1 MTKDVL
7 ITISGVQMLDDD
19 DEEVEMV
26 TRGDYYQKNGKHYIM
41 YDEQMEGF
49 EGTVKNIIKVSPD
62 SVDIIKKGI
71 TSAHMQFE
79 KNKKNLSCYNTPLG
93 DLVIGIQA
101 NRIRIDEEEDCLK
114 INVEYSLDINYQHA
128 SDCNIMLD
136 IQSVQGAKLHGLPAV

>member
-19 DEEVEMV
+19 DEDVEMV

-49 EGTVKNIIKVSPD
+49 EGTVKNIIKVSPG

-79 KNKKNLSCYNTPLG
+79 KNKKNLSCYNTSGGSGHRHPG
-93 DLVIGIQA
+93 EPDPHRRG
-101 NRIRIDEEEDCLK
+101 
-114 INVEYSLDINYQHA
+114 
-128 SDCNIMLD
+128 
-136 IQSVQGAKLHGLPAV
+136 GGLPEDQCGVFAGHQLPARFGLQYYVGYSVRPGGVAAR

>member
-7 ITISGVQMLDDD
+7 ITISGIQMMDEDDMD
-19 DEEVEMV
+19 IEMMV
-26 TRGDYYQKNGKHYIM
+26 RGDYYQKNGKHYIM

>member
-19 DEEVEMV
+19 DEDVEMV

-71 TSAHMQFE
+71 TSAHPSGGSGHRHPGQ
-79 KNKKNLSCYNTPLG
+79 PDPHRRG
-93 DLVIGIQA
+93 G
-101 NRIRIDEEEDCLK
+101 
-114 INVEYSLDINYQHA
+114 
-128 SDCNIMLD
+128 
-136 IQSVQGAKLHGLPAV
+136 GLPEDQRGVFAGYQLPARFGLQYYVGYSVRPGGEAARFTGCLREVVTAQ

>member
-1 MTKDVL
+1 MSNNKFKVL
-7 ITISGVQMLDDD
+7 VVEDEANICSFIETLLETNGYQALVANTCAMGQTLFTSHNPDLIILDL
-19 DEEVEMV
+19 
-26 TRGDYYQKNGKHYIM
+26 GL
-41 YDEQMEGF
+41 
-49 EGTVKNIIKVSPD
+49 PD
-62 SVDIIKKGI
+62 MDGVDIIKKGI

-136 IQSVQGAKLHGLPAV
+136 IQSVQGA

>member
-1 MTKDVL
+1 
-7 ITISGVQMLDDD
+7 MLDDD
-19 DEEVEMV
+19 DEDVEMV
-26 TRGDYYQKNGKHYIM
+26 TRGDY
-41 YDEQMEGF
+41 
-49 EGTVKNIIKVSPD
+49 EGTVKNIIKVSPG

-136 IQSVQGAKLHGLPAV
+136 IQSVHKPTADTCFA